1 MKSELESVCHKFG
14 AVQVGYGFE
23 CVKRNGKTYTGEI
36 VKVASYARGTLVTIV
51 SYQPDTYRDSHGEW
65 HDGYSPVH
73 KSIYLEDCETWWVY
87 VYNRETVS

>member
-1 MKSELESVCHKFG
+1 MKNELESVCVKFG
-14 AVQVGYGFE
+14 AVQVGHGFE

>member
-1 MKSELESVCHKFG
+1 MKNELESVCVKFG

-23 CVKRNGKTYTGEI
+23 CVKRNGKAYAGNI
-36 VKVASYARGTLVTIV
+36 VKVAVYPRGTLVTIMFHEPD
-51 SYQPDTYRDSHGEW
+51 SYKDGHGEW

-73 KSIYLEDCETWWVY
+73 KSIYLEDCEAWWVY